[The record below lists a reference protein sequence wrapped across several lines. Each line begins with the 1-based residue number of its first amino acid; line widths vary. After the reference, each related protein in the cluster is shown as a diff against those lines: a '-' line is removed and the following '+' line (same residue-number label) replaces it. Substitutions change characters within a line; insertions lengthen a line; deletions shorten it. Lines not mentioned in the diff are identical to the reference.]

1 MCLQNKSAKTS
12 GFKIK
17 FKVSL
22 EQHARYYHLLQICT
36 QNNGIL
42 YCLNETMVSM
52 KQTWS
57 KYLNQSKEIK

>member
-1 MCLQNKSAKTS
+1 MCLQSKSAKTS
-12 GFKIK
+12 SFKIN

-22 EQHARYYHLLQICT
+22 EQHTRYYHLLQIYT

-42 YCLNETMVSM
+42 YWLNETMVSM
-52 KQTWS
+52 KQTCS

>member
-1 MCLQNKSAKTS
+1 MQSKSAKNS
-12 GFKIK
+12 SFKIK

-22 EQHARYYHLLQICT
+22 GQRGQYYHLLQICT

-42 YCLNETMVSM
+42 YWLNETMVSM

>member
-1 MCLQNKSAKTS
+1 MCLQSKSAKTS
-12 GFKIK
+12 SFKIN

-36 QNNGIL
+36 QNNRIL
-42 YCLNETMVSM
+42 HWLNETMVSM

-57 KYLNQSKEIK
+57 KHSNQSKEIK